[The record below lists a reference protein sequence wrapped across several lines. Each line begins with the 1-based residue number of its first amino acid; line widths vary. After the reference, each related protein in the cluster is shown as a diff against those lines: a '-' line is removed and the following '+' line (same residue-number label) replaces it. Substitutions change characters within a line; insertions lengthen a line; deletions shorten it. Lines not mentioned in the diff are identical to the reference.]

1 MTDLVPSNDSISR
14 KALERIIQR
23 AAELQASEREIG
35 DSLTEEQLMELGRDV
50 GLPAKHLRQALLEER
65 TRTHD
70 AGGGWLTRYV
80 GPSRVTAQRT
90 VHGSRTDVENA
101 LSHWMTEEELL
112 TVKRR
117 HKQHTSWEPRRDF
130 LASLKR
136 GLGLSGRR
144 YVLSKAK
151 EVMGVVR
158 QLEDGWSHVT
168 LVADLLNTRAQH
180 VAGSAAFMGF
190 GATMTTVAIVLN
202 VAFPVAIIP
211 TLVGLGGGAA
221 IARSRFSEV
230 ERVTVALEQVLD
242 RLEHGEVKP
251 EKRQAA
257 LPTGSQITKMLRDEF
272 RRHLS

>member
-1 MTDLVPSNDSISR
+1 MTDLVPADDSISR

-35 DSLTEEQLMELGRDV
+35 DSLTEDQLMELGREV

-65 TRTHD
+65 TRTTD
-70 AGGGWLTRYV
+70 AEAGWLARYI
-80 GPSRVTAQRT
+80 GPSRVTVQRT
-90 VHGSRTDVENA
+90 VLGARTDVEEA

-117 HKQHTSWEPRRDF
+117 HKQRTSWEPRSDF
-130 LASLKR
+130 MASLKR

-151 EVMGVVR
+151 EVVGLVR

-168 LVADLLNTRAQH
+168 LAADLTNTRVQH
-180 VAGSAAFMGF
+180 MGEAAAFMGG
-190 GATMTTVAIVLN
+190 GAMVTTVAFVLN

-211 TLVGLGGGAA
+211 TAAGLALGAA
-221 IARSRFSEV
+221 VARARASGIERF
-230 ERVTVALEQVLD
+230 TVALEQVLD
-242 RLEHGEVKP
+242 RLERGEVKP
-251 EKRQAA
+251 EKGQPG
-257 LPTGSQITKMLRDEF
+257 LPSGSQITKMLRDEF
-272 RRHLS
+272 KRHLS